1 MTCANYLGYACSC
14 GGECLEMAK
23 VQIKKNHHNRYPG
36 RSGCPCPA
44 RRRVHQQVYLHP
56 CPMLLMLRN
65 HVWDQR
71 RTDGMICM
79 VVENP
84 PGGYPQNPPD
94 GRYVWGLFCV

>member
-1 MTCANYLGYACSC
+1 MLDWIDLPTAQSSRRTD
-14 GGECLEMAK
+14 
-23 VQIKKNHHNRYPG
+23 HN
-36 RSGCPCPA
+36 
-44 RRRVHQQVYLHP
+44 HQQVYLHP
-56 CPMLLMLRN
+56 YPMLLMLRN

-84 PGGYPQNPPD
+84 PGGYPPNPPGGYPPNPPD